1 MLTFVIYH
9 CIAARQNDEA
19 KLEAKQNQYSDFM
32 TNEKKKSIKNHAL
45 HIIMYK
51 LKIYATQNFHQNNG
65 EATDDLNL
73 MFDVMRLTDAVCG
86 EMQKETIM

>member
-1 MLTFVIYH
+1 
-9 CIAARQNDEA
+9 
-19 KLEAKQNQYSDFM
+19 
-32 TNEKKKSIKNHAL
+32 
-45 HIIMYK
+45 MYK